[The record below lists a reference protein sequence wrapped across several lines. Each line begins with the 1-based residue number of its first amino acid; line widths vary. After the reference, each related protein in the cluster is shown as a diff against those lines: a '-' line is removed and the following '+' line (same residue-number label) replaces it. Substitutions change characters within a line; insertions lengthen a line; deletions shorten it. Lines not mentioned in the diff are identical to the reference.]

1 MQPLTDGA
9 TAPWFVYL
17 IECRNGSLYTGISN
31 DVAARYLA
39 HASGK
44 GARYTRAN
52 PPVRL
57 MAVLVCADRAEA
69 SRQEYAIKQMT
80 PKAKRTLC
88 AAHLPDP
95 ALLAQL
101 VTKPE

>member
-1 MQPLTDGA
+1 MQPVTDGA
-9 TAPWFVYL
+9 SAPWFVYL

-57 MAVLVCADRAEA
+57 LAVLVCTDRAEA
-69 SRQEYAIKQMT
+69 SRQEYAIKKLA
-80 PKAKRTLC
+80 PKAKRALC
-88 AAHLPDP
+88 AAHPPDS
-95 ALLAQL
+95 ALLARL
-101 VTKPE
+101 AGAAD